1 MFDNLL
7 FQNVSNQ
14 LITDLKNNKLPSS
27 ILLSG
32 PEASGKLT
40 CALELGRVL
49 SCTGNGTLEKG
60 NWLCDCPACRKN
72 KELTGTN
79 IILAGPRD
87 CSLEMLAA
95 RKTLIHAAR
104 NNSTW
109 ITAARYLF
117 IRSVR
122 KLTLRFS
129 PVLWEGDDKISKI
142 SPLLEDINDNLEIL
156 SISKAL
162 PPIEELEKLTEKI
175 IASAEKLENGY
186 LYDSLPIDHIRRA
199 SFWAHLKSN
208 DGKKVIIIENVEKMN
223 ESCRNALLKILE
235 EPPEDV
241 FFILTTARRG
251 AVMQTILSRVRTYTF
266 FQRTGEQQKTVISR
280 VFHHEGNDENV
291 IQYLQTYLPVTPE
304 AIKKEA
310 FDYYAGI
317 KNNHL
322 VNVAAFVKNCGDFE
336 PRTLF
341 KIFLRGLT
349 EAQREVNN
357 PEIEHKNLE
366 AIIECYNNVAV
377 FNVKPVAALEK
388 LYRDLASIRKVNL
401 R

>member
-1 MFDNLL
+1 
-7 FQNVSNQ
+7 
-14 LITDLKNNKLPSS
+14 
-27 ILLSG
+27 
-32 PEASGKLT
+32 
-40 CALELGRVL
+40 
-49 SCTGNGTLEKG
+49 
-60 NWLCDCPACRKN
+60 
-72 KELTGTN
+72 
-79 IILAGPRD
+79 
-87 CSLEMLAA
+87 
-95 RKTLIHAAR
+95 
-104 NNSTW
+104 
-109 ITAARYLF
+109 
-117 IRSVR
+117 
-122 KLTLRFS
+122 
-129 PVLWEGDDKISKI
+129 
-142 SPLLEDINDNLEIL
+142 
-156 SISKAL
+156 
-162 PPIEELEKLTEKI
+162 
-175 IASAEKLENGY
+175 
-186 LYDSLPIDHIRRA
+186 
-199 SFWAHLKSN
+199 
-208 DGKKVIIIENVEKMN
+208 MN

-291 IQYLQTYLPVTPE
+291 IQYLQTYLPVTPD

-341 KIFLRGLT
+341 KIFLRALT

-366 AIIECYNNVAV
+366 AIIECYNNVSV